1 VTLAIGFKCPESIL
15 IGTDTHIV
23 TPGVSKLNG
32 SKLFR
37 HEPKNGVNS
46 LIAMAGSFSYG
57 RMAMQH
63 LQSALADLDV
73 DYSQKK
79 IRTTVETQIL
89 DLYERWMYPHPDRA
103 SVDFALLIAV
113 WSPTD
118 NAAAIFWTEETAV
131 VEFPTY
137 ACIGSGSTVAHY
149 VVKPLYKPG
158 MSENKVRPLAID
170 ALARAKEFVD
180 GVGGFTELA
189 TLNVK
194 DGTVSQT
201 ERL

>member
-1 VTLAIGFKCPESIL
+1 VTLAIGFKCPETIL

-23 TPGVSKLNG
+23 TPGVSKING

-63 LQSALADLDV
+63 LQSELTDLDP
-73 DYSQKK
+73 DRSLKK
-79 IRTTVETQIL
+79 IRKTIETQIL
-89 DLYERWMYPHPDRA
+89 DLHERYIYPHPDKFFVEV
-103 SVDFALLIAV
+103 SLLIAV
-113 WSPTD
+113 WSPAD
-118 NAAAIFWTEETAV
+118 KSAAIFWTEDSAV
-131 VEFPTY
+131 VEFPGY

-149 VVKPLYKPG
+149 IVKPRYKPG
-158 MSENKVRPLAID
+158 IGESEARSLAID
-170 ALARAKEFVD
+170 ALGEAKEFVD
-180 GVGGFTELA
+180 GVGGYTELA